1 MANTTDIVNRLCCKQ
16 NSRFCWC
23 AKCSAEP
30 GHQPYIQKQYSSQSA
45 NCTRRAHLLFTE
57 CNKIPRPCFIQTL
70 SYCLQTFFRDFLSGC
85 DGCVMSRLFYCRVC
99 RHFRGFGT
107 RRVTALDLCPRHPS
121 VLQCDFLQLQVLPRT
136 KRPLRE
142 GATAQSIMKSKPL
155 SCNVL
160 NYICTLNEHNVLW
173 NFKSVFA
180 CFCNFARAVW
190 CVAAILC
197 LQEKANSQV
206 CQAWQVCQS
215 TPVDVFA
222 SGGKTAETLFKRF
235 CFFVVFFTFQFFS
248 CAKISGVRVWGG
260 RV

>member
-1 MANTTDIVNRLCCKQ
+1 VLQTKFTLLLMC
-16 NSRFCWC
+16 
-23 AKCSAEP
+23 KCSEEP

-107 RRVTALDLCPRHPS
+107 RRVTALDLCPRHQS

-142 GATAQSIMKSKPL
+142 GATAQSITKSKPL

-160 NYICTLNEHNVLW
+160 NYVL
-173 NFKSVFA
+173 
-180 CFCNFARAVW
+180 
-190 CVAAILC
+190 
-197 LQEKANSQV
+197 
-206 CQAWQVCQS
+206 
-215 TPVDVFA
+215 
-222 SGGKTAETLFKRF
+222 
-235 CFFVVFFTFQFFS
+235 
-248 CAKISGVRVWGG
+248 
-260 RV
+260 